1 MSFRRRNIILGLC
14 FLLSLKS
21 TAEASGATVYS
32 FENVP
37 DIASIV
43 LKDGKMFAAFGGAT
57 VTDAMNTFNK
67 LLPLDLK
74 GKTKCTKLEH
84 VELGTGWT
92 ENPCLTVRHASDGE
106 YVIDVVNRFDYGDT
120 SDAGYVDFLKTE
132 DFVKE
137 RRFTFRF
144 SVKRNGCEIEV
155 TKRSYIPING
165 KKSKPSRTGSGI
177 CTVKK
182 H

>member
-1 MSFRRRNIILGLC
+1 MSLRRGNIVLAV
-14 FLLSLKS
+14 FVLLFLKS
-21 TAEASGATVYS
+21 PADAGGATVYS

-37 DIASIV
+37 DVASIV
-43 LKDGKMFAAFGGAT
+43 VKDGRMFAAFGGAT

-74 GKTKCTKLEH
+74 GKTKCTKMKH

-92 ENPCLTVRHASDGE
+92 ESPCLTVRHASDGE
-106 YVIDVVNRFDYGDT
+106 YVIDAVNKFDFGDT
-120 SDAGYVDFLKTE
+120 NDEGYVEFLKTE
-132 DFVKE
+132 DFVQE

-144 SVKRNGCEIEV
+144 SIKKRGCEIEV
-155 TKRSYIPING
+155 TKRSYVPING
-165 KKSKPSRTGSGI
+165 NKSKPSRTGPGI
-177 CTVKK
+177 CTVQR

>member
-1 MSFRRRNIILGLC
+1 M
-14 FLLSLKS
+14 
-21 TAEASGATVYS
+21 YS

-155 TKRSYIPING
+155 TKRSYIPINS